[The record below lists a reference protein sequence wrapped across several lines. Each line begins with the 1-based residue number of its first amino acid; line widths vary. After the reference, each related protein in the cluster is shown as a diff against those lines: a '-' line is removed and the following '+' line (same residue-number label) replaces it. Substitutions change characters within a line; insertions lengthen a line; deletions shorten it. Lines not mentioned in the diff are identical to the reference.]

1 MFDTTRAWFHFLR
14 AIVSVMKRGYK
25 CSSEIITDDG
35 ASVID
40 LELAEEFSKL
50 GGSGRDRSTEVTHI
64 YDMSRLTDFFL
75 FAGTAAIVPL
85 CVPLLPAI
93 VATTT
98 ATTVTRR
105 TRQRL

>member
-50 GGSGRDRSTEVTHI
+50 GGSGRDRYTQVTG
-64 YDMSRLTDFFL
+64 YDFSRLTEFL
-75 FAGTAAIVPL
+75 YADTAAIAPP

-93 VATTT
+93 VATTI
-98 ATTVTRR
+98 ATTVTMR
-105 TRQRL
+105 TRKRL